1 MFVLSIHLFI
11 QNAYILLGTKNIKMK
26 RYNSYF
32 PIVKNLVLYR
42 HLLSLN
48 SVEHLGIGKLIANI
62 YRALSVANEWNKIQ
76 TGNSGFR
83 VWNNII
89 EILGTLSLCIS
100 QLYLFPLASFS
111 GTSLSKWWQ
120 DGPQQ
125 LLAYM
130 VLKACDPRVSQ
141 SPCS

>member
-11 QNAYILLGTKNIKMK
+11 QNAYILLRTKNIKMK

-62 YRALSVANEWNKIQ
+62 
-76 TGNSGFR
+76 
-83 VWNNII
+83 
-89 EILGTLSLCIS
+89 
-100 QLYLFPLASFS
+100 
-111 GTSLSKWWQ
+111 
-120 DGPQQ
+120 
-125 LLAYM
+125 
-130 VLKACDPRVSQ
+130 
-141 SPCS
+141 